1 MADIIQR
8 LNGIPFPLK
17 TAFDFGFL
25 QKYGTV
31 FRVFDDQDSG
41 NICFGT
47 KKNGERYFLK
57 FAGAPTAEYDGT
69 AESAV
74 LRLKAALPVYEALR
88 HPNLVEY
95 LGCEEIGGGFLAVFR
110 WTDARCM
117 GRMYPED
124 RAAFF
129 SLPLRKRVQVF
140 EEILDFLAHTAAKGW
155 LAVDFYDGSIMYD
168 FAAEKTIIC
177 DIDFF
182 RPLPGVNDM
191 GRIWGSGK
199 FMSPEEF
206 TLGAAL
212 DEVTNVYT
220 AGAMAFALFSDFD
233 RSPAVWPLS
242 EAAYRAVS
250 RAIHRDRAKRQQS
263 IRELMMEW
271 KDASYV

>member
-8 LNGIPFPLK
+8 LDGIPFRLK

-47 KKNGERYFLK
+47 EKNGERYFLK

-88 HPNLVEY
+88 HPNLIEY

-155 LAVDFYDGSIMYD
+155 LARAAPGSL
-168 FAAEKTIIC
+168 TGGLRVVPC
-177 DIDFF
+177 V
-182 RPLPGVNDM
+182 R
-191 GRIWGSGK
+191 
-199 FMSPEEF
+199 
-206 TLGAAL
+206 
-212 DEVTNVYT
+212 
-220 AGAMAFALFSDFD
+220 
-233 RSPAVWPLS
+233 
-242 EAAYRAVS
+242 
-250 RAIHRDRAKRQQS
+250 
-263 IRELMMEW
+263 
-271 KDASYV
+271 